1 LTTYYLMRYYLS
13 KLTLPQIPADDSF
26 LKSKTKQRLILT
38 NNGII
43 HLIGDKMYDCK
54 LKDDAYTE
62 PIQNYID
69 KHDLCI
75 GLSFQLQKSQN
86 TQIPLSCKE
95 IILNKEKYMLHEKS
109 KTWFIIEKFDDKVSD
124 FYFEST
130 YEYDNKF
137 LKKDILSF
145 LSNFK

>member
-1 LTTYYLMRYYLS
+1 
-13 KLTLPQIPADDSF
+13 
-26 LKSKTKQRLILT
+26 
-38 NNGII
+38 
-43 HLIGDKMYDCK
+43 MYDSK
-54 LKDDAYTE
+54 LKDDAHTE

-75 GLSFQLQKSQN
+75 GLSFQLQKSQT